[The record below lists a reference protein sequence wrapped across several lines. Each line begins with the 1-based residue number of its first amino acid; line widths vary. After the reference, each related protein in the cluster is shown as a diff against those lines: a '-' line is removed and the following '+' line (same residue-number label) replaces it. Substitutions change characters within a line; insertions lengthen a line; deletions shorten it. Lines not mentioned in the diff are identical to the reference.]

1 MFTYEKNVC
10 TRPILGSR
18 TDAKGRTIPLVS
30 RSAPG
35 VGRSVQNGLGDLT
48 YLRSVLWQGEHHSD
62 PLAGLFTPFSHS
74 GAAGMAALIHV
85 LLPGDIWP
93 DCRPGSHLIIKNLQ
107 QKSNPRV
114 EILSA
119 APPPLDFCNQ
129 YDIISY
135 YGQEAIY
142 GERYIMQ
149 KIAIVTDSNSGIT
162 QAQSKQLGVWVLP
175 MPFYINDELFL
186 EDITLT
192 QEQFYDY
199 LAQGADVKTSQPAPG
214 DVTELWDTLLKDHD
228 AVVHIPMSSGLSSSC
243 QTAQILADDYDGRV
257 QVVNNQRISVTQ
269 LQSVMDAKTMA
280 EKGWT
285 AAEIKEELERT
296 KFDSDIYI
304 TVDTLKYLK
313 KGGRL
318 TPAAAAIGTVLNLKP
333 VLRIKGEKLDAF
345 SKTRGWKAA
354 KKAMIEAVRHTMD
367 TDFADSQGPE
377 NLYVAAAY
385 TGDADSA
392 QEWKHE
398 LEEAFPGYEIY
409 MAPLSLSV
417 ACHIGPGARAVT
429 VTKLLH
435 IRDRR

>member
-1 MFTYEKNVC
+1 
-10 TRPILGSR
+10 
-18 TDAKGRTIPLVS
+18 
-30 RSAPG
+30 
-35 VGRSVQNGLGDLT
+35 
-48 YLRSVLWQGEHHSD
+48 
-62 PLAGLFTPFSHS
+62 
-74 GAAGMAALIHV
+74 
-85 LLPGDIWP
+85 
-93 DCRPGSHLIIKNLQ
+93 
-107 QKSNPRV
+107 
-114 EILSA
+114 
-119 APPPLDFCNQ
+119 
-129 YDIISY
+129 
-135 YGQEAIY
+135 
-142 GERYIMQ
+142 MQ

-214 DVTELWDTLLKDHD
+214 DVTELWDTLLKDYD

-269 LQSVMDAKTMA
+269 LQSVVDAKTMA

-285 AAEIKEELERT
+285 AVEIKEELERT

-345 SKTRGWKAA
+345 AKTRAGRPPK
-354 KKAMIEAVRHTMD
+354 R
-367 TDFADSQGPE
+367 P
-377 NLYVAAAY
+377 
-385 TGDADSA
+385 
-392 QEWKHE
+392 
-398 LEEAFPGYEIY
+398 
-409 MAPLSLSV
+409 
-417 ACHIGPGARAVT
+417 
-429 VTKLLH
+429 
-435 IRDRR
+435 